1 MFLTRISVNHPV
13 FTTMMM
19 VALLVFGI
27 FSFQRLGLDQYPN
40 VDVPIIVVM
49 TTYPGATPETV
60 ETEVTRLVENTLN
73 AISGLDEIASTSYE
87 GRSVVVASFKL
98 EVQGATAAQDVRD
111 KVAAIEAEFP
121 DGADKPVVSRFNP
134 SDQPILSVAVSS
146 ASLSIPELTT
156 IVDQRVIRQLTTVSG
171 VGQATLVGGQKRQ
184 ADIGIDETRMR
195 ALGIGVDEVINAL
208 RSGNQNRPAGSV
220 IRDFSE
226 RTIQVQGR
234 IDQPSDFLD
243 MIVARRGG
251 GPVYL
256 RDIATVSDGA
266 ADAESLAIYNA
277 QPALAI
283 DVVKVQD
290 ANTVRVAGEVRQRLG
305 QLNAEL
311 ASRDV
316 QLRVVTDASTSIQE
330 SVSQVQTTLIEGA
343 ALAIAIVFVFL
354 NSWRS
359 TVITGLTL
367 PIAMVG
373 TLAVI
378 SFLGFTLNTLS
389 LLALT
394 LSIGILVDDAIV
406 VRENITR
413 HLHMG
418 KSHLQAALD
427 GTNEIGL
434 AVMATAATI
443 VAVFLPV
450 AFMEGIV
457 GRFFYE
463 FGVTVSAAVL
473 ISLLVA
479 FTLDPMLSSVW
490 YDPDAQSNAK
500 RGPVGRL
507 IARFDHGFERLASR
521 YRHVIGWTLRHRL
534 ITLMTTIGVFVGSL
548 FMVPLVG
555 TEFVPNADEGRFQIN
570 VTTPVGSS
578 LDYTAVKVQQVEN
591 ALREFPEVSAVYSTV
606 NTGNAI
612 GKHKAAVLVRLVPH
626 EERERTPVM
635 LADPIRERLSVIPG
649 IEIAIVQEGLG
660 GGDSP
665 IQISVLGEDREVLER
680 IAVDLSDD
688 MRQIPGMVDVTSS
701 AKEATAVLSVRLKRE
716 AASDLGIGI
725 SELAD
730 MLSPL
735 IGGEEV
741 TNWTDLAGETYEVVL
756 RLPHEQRSDTA
767 AISEL
772 MMTTGRT
779 DASRA
784 PVMVRL
790 DQVAEF
796 REVPAASEI
805 RRFDMQREVLVS
817 ADVSG
822 RTLGDVTTE
831 LQTLIANRDLPDGYR
846 IKFGGESE
854 NMQETMGHMITAL
867 AMAVI
872 FIYIVL
878 ASQFGSF
885 TQPIAI
891 MAALPLSLVGV
902 LLGLMV
908 AGSTIN
914 MFSLIGFIMLMG
926 LVTKNGILLVDFANQ
941 ERRRG
946 LSLND
951 ALISA
956 GAIRFRPIVMT
967 TLAMIFGM
975 IPLGMAIG
983 GGGAQRAPM
992 AHAVIGGLIS
1002 STILTLIVVPVI
1014 LSYIDSITRRVS
1026 RFLPKAPDHQDRATG
1041 AEAVARPCQ
1050 GRSSQLLRLKPAFYL
1065 PRPKSPRR
1073 QGV

>member
-1 MFLTRISVNHPV
+1 MFLTRISVTHPV

-19 VALLVFGI
+19 VALLVMGI

-40 VDVPIIVVM
+40 VDVPIVVVM

-60 ETEVTRLVENTLN
+60 ETEVTRPVEDALN
-73 AISGLDEIASTSYE
+73 AISGLDEITSTSYE
-87 GRSVVVASFKL
+87 GRSVVTAKFKL
-98 EVQGATAAQDVRD
+98 EIQGAAAAQDVRD
-111 KVAAIEAEFP
+111 KIAAIETDLP
-121 DGADKPVVSRFNP
+121 DDVDKPIVSRFNP
-134 SDQPILSVAVSS
+134 SDQPILSVAISS
-146 ASLSIPELTT
+146 RSLSVPALTT
-156 IVDQRVIRQLTTVSG
+156 IADQRVIRQLTTISG
-171 VGQATLVGGQKRQ
+171 VGQATLIGGQKRQ
-184 ADIGIDETRMR
+184 IHVNIDDTRMR
-195 ALGIGVDEVINAL
+195 ALGVGINEVINAL
-208 RSGNQNRPAGSV
+208 RTGNQNSPAGSV
-220 IRDFSE
+220 ISDFSE

-234 IDQPSDFLD
+234 IDRPEDLLD

-251 GPVYL
+251 GPLYL
-256 RDIATVSDGA
+256 RDVATVSDGA
-266 ADAESLAIYNA
+266 ADAESLAVYNGET
-277 QPALAI
+277 ALAI
-283 DVVKVQD
+283 DIVKVED
-290 ANTVRVAGEVRQRLG
+290 ANTVQVVADLRRRLE
-305 QLNAEL
+305 QLNVEL
-311 ASRDV
+311 APENV
-316 QLRVVTDASTSIQE
+316 QLRVVTDTSTAIEE
-330 SVSQVQTTLIEGA
+330 SVSQVQATLIEGA
-343 ALAIAIVFVFL
+343 ALAVAIVFLFL

-367 PIAMVG
+367 PIAMLG

-434 AVMATAATI
+434 AVTATTATI

-473 ISLLVA
+473 ISLFVA

-490 YDPDAQSNAK
+490 YDPDAHPDAK

-507 IARFDHGFERLASR
+507 ITRFDHGFEALADR
-521 YRHVIGWTLRHRL
+521 YRLVIGWTLRHRFV
-534 ITLMTTIGVFVGSL
+534 TLLATVGIFIGSL

-578 LDYTAVKVQQVEN
+578 LDYTATKVRQVEN
-591 ALREFPEVSAVYSTV
+591 ALREFPEVATIYSTI
-606 NTGNAI
+606 NTGNSV
-612 GKHKAAVLVRLVPH
+612 GKHRAAVLVRLMPIDQ
-626 EERERTPVM
+626 RKRTPVM
-635 LADPIRERLSVIPG
+635 LANPIRERLSVIPG
-649 IEIAIVQEGLG
+649 VEIAIVQEGLG

-665 IQISVLGEDREVLER
+665 IQLSVLGDDRTVLEK
-680 IAVDLSDD
+680 IAADLAGD
-688 MRQIPGMVDVTSS
+688 MRKMPGMVDVNSS
-701 AKEATAVLSVRLKRE
+701 AREVASILSVRLKRE
-716 AASDLGIGI
+716 AASDLGIAR
-725 SELAD
+725 SDLAAS
-730 MLSPL
+730 LTPL
-735 IGGEEV
+735 IGGEKV
-741 TNWTDLAGETYEVVL
+741 SNWTDTRGETYDVIV
-756 RLPHEQRSDTA
+756 RLPLEQRSDTV

-779 DASRA
+779 DESGS
-784 PVMVRL
+784 PIMVRL
-790 DQVAEF
+790 DQVASI
-796 REVPAASEI
+796 RAVPAASEI
-805 RRFDMQREVLVS
+805 RRFDMRREVLVS

-822 RTLGDVTTE
+822 RTLGDVTSE
-831 LQTLIANRDLPDGYR
+831 LQTLIANLDLPDGYHIR
-846 IKFGGESE
+846 FGGESE
-854 NMQETMGHMITAL
+854 NMQETAGHMVTAL
-867 AMAVI
+867 TMAVI

-885 TQPIAI
+885 SQPLAI
-891 MAALPLSLVGV
+891 MAALPLSLIGV
-902 LLGLMV
+902 LFGLMV

-926 LVTKNGILLVDFANQ
+926 LVTKNGILLVDFANK
-941 ERRRG
+941 ERQRG

-975 IPLGMAIG
+975 IPLGMAVD

-1002 STILTLIVVPVI
+1002 STILTLIVVPMV
-1014 LSYIDSITRRVS
+1014 LSYIDSISRRVARFMPRALLADRKQRS
-1026 RFLPKAPDHQDRATG
+1026 RNL
-1041 AEAVARPCQ
+1041 
-1050 GRSSQLLRLKPAFYL
+1050 
-1065 PRPKSPRR
+1065 
-1073 QGV
+1073 